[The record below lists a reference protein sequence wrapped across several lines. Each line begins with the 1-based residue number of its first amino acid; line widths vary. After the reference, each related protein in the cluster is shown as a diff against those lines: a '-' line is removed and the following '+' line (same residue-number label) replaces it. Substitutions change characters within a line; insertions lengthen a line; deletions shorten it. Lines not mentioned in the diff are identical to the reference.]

1 MVVYLVLVLQY
12 GWNLK
17 IVEVVGHLLAF
28 RKILLATFLYIR
40 KSGLE
45 IEWGAVG
52 QWNAGYYAHIQAGLP
67 VATIQTGIVGIDK
80 GEGRTDAES
89 VIRAAVVVTVVE
101 TVCPAAGIR
110 ARSNAI
116 MMNANL
122 FIILILLYINICCLK
137 KLVLWCKGTNK
148 KRNGSERFPK

>member
-89 VIRAAVVVTVVE
+89 VIRAAVVVVVTVVE
-101 TVCPAAGIR
+101 TVCPAVVISAVT
-110 ARSNAI
+110 
-116 MMNANL
+116 
-122 FIILILLYINICCLK
+122 IILCC
-137 KLVLWCKGTNK
+137 C
-148 KRNGSERFPK
+148 RHQSQEQCHHDEC

>member
-89 VIRAAVVVTVVE
+89 VIRAAVVVVVTVVE
-101 TVCPAAGIR
+101 TVCPAVVISAVT
-110 ARSNAI
+110 
-116 MMNANL
+116 
-122 FIILILLYINICCLK
+122 IILLLTSWIGLLFYLFYGK
-137 KLVLWCKGTNK
+137 ASVQLPA
-148 KRNGSERFPK
+148 SEPGAMPS